1 MNRSAFHIAVLL
13 LGLSAAGGMKAA
25 WLSGKAYIAQHLLQ
39 TAWLQSLAE
48 GTPHKPW
55 SWADI
60 SPVARLDIPL
70 LEESL
75 IVLGDASGEA
85 MAFGPGLVGG
95 DPLSADIH
103 TVAVG
108 GHRDTHLAF
117 LEHIPPGS
125 IFILQN
131 LAGTTHRYE
140 LLDKQIVD
148 TRTQALTISQANP
161 GLVLITCY
169 PFNARQTG
177 GTKRLVVRAKWI
189 G

>member
-1 MNRSAFHIAVLL
+1 MNRLALPLAVLAL
-13 LGLSAAGGMKAA
+13 CLSSAGGLKAA
-25 WLSGKAYIAQHLLQ
+25 WLWGKAHIAQHLLQ

-48 GTPHKPW
+48 ATPHKPW

-60 SPVARLDIPL
+60 SPVARLDIPV

-75 IVLGDASGEA
+75 IVLSDASGEA

-95 DPLSADIH
+95 DPLSADQN

-117 LEHIPPGS
+117 LEHLPLGS
-125 IFILQN
+125 IFVLQN
-131 LAGTTHRYE
+131 MAGTIHRYK

-148 TRTQALTISQANP
+148 TRTQALRISQAYP

-177 GTKRLVVRAKWI
+177 GPKRLVARAKWI
-189 G
+189 A